1 MATSLNQR
9 LTSVANKFDA
19 TALQRTA
26 AAKDVS
32 GSSSQAARIGAA
44 AAVGLTV
51 TSKEKE
57 KGALPSPCTVRG
69 WSETE
74 QKLLEAGLKLHPA
87 SLKEERW
94 AKIASSLPGRSPEE
108 CKKRFKAIAKALK
121 EKKKAKTE

>member
-1 MATSLNQR
+1 M
-9 LTSVANKFDA
+9 ANKFDA

-26 AAKDVS
+26 AAKDAS

-51 TSKEKE
+51 TSKE